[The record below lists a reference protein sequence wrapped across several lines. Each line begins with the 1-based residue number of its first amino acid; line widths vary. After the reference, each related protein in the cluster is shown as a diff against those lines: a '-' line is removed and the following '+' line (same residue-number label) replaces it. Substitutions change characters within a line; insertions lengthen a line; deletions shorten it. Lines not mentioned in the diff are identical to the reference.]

1 MKYSYIVLI
10 AVAFVSFLLMQKS
23 SDDVVQNV
31 TSISEQVTA
40 LPYEKENAKQTSPL
54 IPQPA
59 PKPVNKNFTAVFKGD
74 GMCVVFDVQKNSV
87 VGNGHYNIFSEQG
100 HGPCVLS
107 KVTQNGVVVQTVA
120 TVLSLDPLT
129 KTVTSNTT
137 DSLAV
142 AKVQLVLAHEG
153 YIQKE
158 DISGNYLSKTVSAM
172 KAFQAAHQLEV
183 TGSAGPQT
191 RTLINTLLSTKISN
205 PLSCPW
211 SCGYIQ

>member
-1 MKYSYIVLI
+1 
-10 AVAFVSFLLMQKS
+10 
-23 SDDVVQNV
+23 
-31 TSISEQVTA
+31 
-40 LPYEKENAKQTSPL
+40 
-54 IPQPA
+54 
-59 PKPVNKNFTAVFKGD
+59 
-74 GMCVVFDVQKNSV
+74 
-87 VGNGHYNIFSEQG
+87 
-100 HGPCVLS
+100 VLS